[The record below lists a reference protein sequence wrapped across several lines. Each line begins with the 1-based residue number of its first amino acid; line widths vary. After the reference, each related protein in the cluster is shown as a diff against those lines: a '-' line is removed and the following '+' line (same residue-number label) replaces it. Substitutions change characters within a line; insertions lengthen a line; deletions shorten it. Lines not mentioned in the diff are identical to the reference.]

1 MPGLVVR
8 EPAAP
13 GSRRSPSQP
22 ALLCGRFSE
31 NARNAAASLIFI
43 MYRPVV
49 YIVDDDPAVRRSLSL
64 WLGFRSLATKNFD
77 AAEPFLAQ
85 IDANCQGCAIVDV
98 RLGGMDGLQLQKQLA
113 ARDIHM
119 PLLFLTGH
127 GDVPTARAALKAGAF
142 DFLEKPVDN
151 DRLIELVAA
160 ALAKD
165 EQRWQ
170 SSMQIERLQER
181 MARLTVRE
189 RQVMQHVVAGRHNRE
204 IALEMGI
211 SARTVE
217 VYKARLMDKLDVR
230 RIADLI
236 RLALKSETSSSASP
250 PREEPSAG
258 DR

>member
-1 MPGLVVR
+1 
-8 EPAAP
+8 
-13 GSRRSPSQP
+13 
-22 ALLCGRFSE
+22 
-31 NARNAAASLIFI
+31 

-64 WLGFRSLATKNFD
+64 WLGFRSLATRNFES
-77 AAEPFLAQ
+77 AEPFLAEVN
-85 IDANCQGCAIVDV
+85 ARCQGCAIVDV
-98 RLGGMDGLQLQKQLA
+98 RLGGMDGLQLQRQLA
-113 ARDIHM
+113 ARDIRL

-170 SSMQIERLQER
+170 SAMQLEHLHER
-181 MARLTVRE
+181 MARLTARE
-189 RQVMQHVVAGRHNRE
+189 REVMGHVVAGRHNRE
-204 IALEMGI
+204 IAVEMGI

-230 RIADLI
+230 RVADLI
-236 RLALKSETSSSASP
+236 RLVMRSESA
-250 PREEPSAG
+250 PRSAQETDGTAPSR
-258 DR
+258 D

>member
-1 MPGLVVR
+1 
-8 EPAAP
+8 
-13 GSRRSPSQP
+13 
-22 ALLCGRFSE
+22 
-31 NARNAAASLIFI
+31 

-49 YIVDDDPAVRRSLSL
+49 YIVDDDPAVRKSLAL
-64 WLGFRSLATKNFD
+64 WLGFRSLATRDFES
-77 AAEPFLAQ
+77 AEPFLAA

-98 RLGGMDGLQLQKQLA
+98 RLGGMDGLQLQRQLA
-113 ARDIHM
+113 ARQIQL

-165 EQRWQ
+165 EERWQ
-170 SSMQIERLQER
+170 CVMQAERMHER
-181 MARLTVRE
+181 MARLTTRE
-189 RQVMQHVVAGRHNRE
+189 REVMEQVVAGRHNRE
-204 IALEMGI
+204 IALQMGI

-236 RLALKSETSSSASP
+236 RFAMKSEIATPPTARPEGPAS
-250 PREEPSAG
+250 EPDQNTA
-258 DR
+258 R